1 VSSRHGGTEVAVLER
16 EVQRGAAVQHL
27 PVARPGQ
34 ADAVVGPSWTVLR
47 ILADAV
53 ACSLAVM
60 LAVPLGGDVDGPAAL
75 PLVLMPALA
84 ILTIAARGLY
94 GRRVRLSLLD
104 DAPAL
109 AGAVSVAAML
119 VIVVQEVASAATG
132 SSLTVA
138 AWALAVAFVYAGRA
152 ALSVT
157 QRHLRRRGSSTVPT
171 LIVGAG
177 VVGRQVADRL
187 RNSPEYGLVPV
198 GYVDSNP
205 KDVDG
210 SGLLPVLGSLAELP
224 LVIRHSRIRHVI
236 FAFSSATDES
246 LVPAIR
252 RCEALGAEVSIVP
265 RFFESTTDRMA
276 MERIGSLP
284 LLGLRTADPKGGL
297 FRVKYAIDRLVAMVL
312 LVALAPVL
320 LVIAL
325 AVKLSSRG
333 PVLFGQ
339 RRVGR
344 DGQAFDIYKF
354 RSMRLAEDPESVR
367 VLLKPGMAPGGVE
380 GSDRRTW
387 IGRLLRRTS
396 LDELPQLLNVVRG
409 EMSLIGPRPERP
421 EFVALFGQ
429 DLHRYDDRHRVK
441 SGITG
446 WAQVHGLRGQTSIA
460 DRVDWDNFYIENW
473 SPWLDVR
480 IMLMTIG
487 AVFRTG
493 EDS

>member
-1 VSSRHGGTEVAVLER
+1 VRVSVLDE
-16 EVQRGAAVQHL
+16 
-27 PVARPGQ
+27 
-34 ADAVVGPSWTVLR
+34 
-47 ILADAV
+47 
-53 ACSLAVM
+53 
-60 LAVPLGGDVDGPAAL
+60 
-75 PLVLMPALA
+75 
-84 ILTIAARGLY
+84 
-94 GRRVRLSLLD
+94 
-104 DAPAL
+104 APAL
-109 AGAVSVAAML
+109 AGAISVAAML
-119 VIVVQEVASAATG
+119 VIVIQELASAASG

-138 AWALAVAFVYAGRA
+138 AWALAIAFAVAGRA
-152 ALSVT
+152 TLALT
-157 QRHLRRRGSSTVPT
+157 QRHLRQRGSSTVPT

-205 KDVDG
+205 RDADG

-224 LVIRHSRIRHVI
+224 LVIHHSRIGHVI
-236 FAFSSATDES
+236 FAFTSATDES
-246 LVPAIR
+246 LVPHVR
-252 RCEALGAEVSIVP
+252 RCEALGLDVSIVP

-276 MERIGSLP
+276 MERVGSLP
-284 LLGLRTADPKGGL
+284 LLGLRSADPKGVL
-297 FRVKYAIDRLVAMVL
+297 FQLKYGTDRVIAMLL
-312 LVALAPVL
+312 LVALAPL
-320 LVIAL
+320 LALIAL
-325 AVKLSSRG
+325 AVKVTSSG

-344 DGQAFDIYKF
+344 DGQAFNIYKF
-354 RSMRLAEDPESVR
+354 RSMRGAGDPESVA

-387 IGRLLRRTS
+387 IGRILRRTS
-396 LDELPQLLNVVRG
+396 LDELPQLLNVLRG

-429 DLHRYDDRHRVK
+429 DLHRYYDRHRVK

-446 WAQVHGLRGQTSIA
+446 WAQVHGLRGQTSIS
-460 DRVDWDNFYIENW
+460 DRVEWDNFYIENW

>member
-1 VSSRHGGTEVAVLER
+1 MSRHGGTEAAFLER
-16 EVQRGAAVQHL
+16 EVQRGGAVQHL
-27 PVARPGQ
+27 PIARP
-34 ADAVVGPSWTVLR
+34 ARTDAVGGPSWTVLR
-47 ILADAV
+47 MLADAI
-53 ACSLAVM
+53 AGSLAIM
-60 LAVPLGGDVDGPAAL
+60 LAVPIDGSEASGAAAL
-75 PLVLMPALA
+75 PLVLLPAIA
-84 ILTIAARGLY
+84 MLTIAARGLY
-94 GRRVRLSLLD
+94 SRRVRVSVLD
-104 DAPAL
+104 EAPGL
-109 AGAVSVAAML
+109 AGAISIAAML
-119 VIVVQEVASAATG
+119 VIVVQEVASSATG
-132 SSLTVA
+132 SSLTVM
-138 AWALAVAFVYAGRA
+138 AWGLAIVFAIAGRA
-152 ALSVT
+152 TLAYS
-157 QRHLRRRGSSTVPT
+157 QRRLRQRGRSTVPT

-177 VVGRQVADRL
+177 VIGRQVADRL
-187 RNSPEYGLVPV
+187 RNLPEYGLAPV
-198 GYVDSNP
+198 GYVDSDP

-210 SGLLPVLGSLAELP
+210 TGMLPVLGSLTELP
-224 LVIRHSRIRHVI
+224 LVIRHSGIRHVI
-236 FAFSSATDES
+236 FAFTTATDES
-246 LVPAIR
+246 LVPYIR
-252 RCEALGAEVSIVP
+252 RCEALGVDVSIVP
-265 RFFESTTDRMA
+265 RFFESTTDRMS
-276 MERIGSLP
+276 MERVGSLP
-284 LLGLRTADPKGGL
+284 LLGLRSADPKGIQ
-297 FRVKYAIDRLVAMVL
+297 FRLKYAADRISAML
-312 LVALAPVL
+312 LLAVLAPL
-320 LVIAL
+320 LLLIAL
-325 AVKLSSRG
+325 AVKVSSRG

-354 RSMRLAEDPESVR
+354 RSMRLAEDLDAVS

-380 GSDRRTW
+380 GSDRRTR
-387 IGRLLRRTS
+387 IGRFLRRTS

-429 DLHRYDDRHRVK
+429 DLRRYDDRHRVK

>member
-1 VSSRHGGTEVAVLER
+1 M
-16 EVQRGAAVQHL
+16 
-27 PVARPGQ
+27 
-34 ADAVVGPSWTVLR
+34 
-47 ILADAV
+47 LADAL
-53 ACSLAVM
+53 AAWLAVM
-60 LAVPLGGDVDGPAAL
+60 VAVALEGGAGPAAL
-75 PLVLMPALA
+75 PLALLPG
-84 ILTIAARGLY
+84 LTMLTVAARGLY
-94 GRRVRLSLLD
+94 GRRVRVSVLD

-109 AGAVSVAAML
+109 AGAISVAAML
-119 VIVVQEVASAATG
+119 VIVLQEVVTSTAG
-132 SSLTVA
+132 SSPIVV
-138 AWALAVAFVYAGRA
+138 AWALAIGFAVAGRA
-152 ALSVT
+152 GLAVSE
-157 QRHLRRRGSSTVPT
+157 RRLRRRGSSTVPT

-177 VVGRQVADRL
+177 VVGRQVAERL

-198 GYVDSNP
+198 GYVDSTP
-205 KDVDG
+205 MQGDG
-210 SGLLPVLGSLAELP
+210 NGLLPVLGTLAELP
-224 LVIRHSRIRHVI
+224 LVIRHSGIRHVI
-236 FAFSSATDES
+236 FAFTTETDES
-246 LVPAIR
+246 LVPYIR
-252 RCEALGAEVSIVP
+252 RCEALGVDVSIVP
-265 RFFESTTDRMA
+265 RFFESTTDRIA

-284 LLGLRTADPKGGL
+284 LLGLRSADPKGVL
-297 FRVKYAIDRLVAMVL
+297 FRLKYGADRVVATIL
-312 LVALAPVL
+312 LAALAPL
-320 LVIAL
+320 LLLIAL
-325 AVKLSSRG
+325 AVKLTSRG

-354 RSMRLAEDPESVR
+354 RSMRLTEDPESVT

-380 GSDRRTW
+380 GSDRRTPV
-387 IGRLLRRTS
+387 GRFLRRTS

-421 EFVALFGQ
+421 EFVAVFGR

-446 WAQVHGLRGQTSIA
+446 WAQVHGLRGQTSIS

-487 AVFRTG
+487 AVFRTN